1 MYALEAQGIRKTYG
15 GVVAL
20 DDAGLVVRSGAVHA
34 LLGENGAGK
43 STLVKVM
50 TGAIPPDRGIL
61 RLDGTE
67 VQFASTA
74 DAVRHGVAVV
84 SQELSLFPHLD
95 VLSNLYPMRE
105 PMRRGLVDRRE
116 MRRRAQPILDEL
128 GLAIRP
134 RALVRDLSLA
144 ERQLVEIAKAL
155 VTNPRVLLLDE
166 PTSALESGATERL
179 LGILRVLRQRD
190 VAVVYVSH
198 ILEEVM
204 SLCDEVT
211 VLRDGKVVMAAEPM
225 AGLTMQGIV
234 HQMLGE
240 RPPAPEPAPRGAAT
254 GEDPVSAGLHIQGIS
269 VRGSLDQVS
278 LDVARGEIVGLASL
292 VGSGSYSVLRA
303 VAGIRPP
310 DSGTIRLPGG
320 QAGPRSFRAAVASG
334 VAFVSGDRRRLG
346 LMLDKPVW
354 ENIVIVRT
362 MGMARDGQF
371 LRLDALRTRAA
382 ELMRRLQIKAPSGNV
397 RAGQLSGGNQ
407 QKVVIAKW
415 LDLSPTTLLL
425 DDPTRGVDIGAKAEI
440 HALLRSAADD
450 GAVVMLRS
458 TDLDELASVCDRV
471 VVLYRGRICAE
482 LRGTDR
488 SARAILHLMNAG
500 EPLGSSAAS
509 IAPGTRPGPVG
520 EASGLG

>member
-20 DDAGLVVRSGAVHA
+20 DDARLVVRSGAVHA

-50 TGAIPPDRGIL
+50 TGAIRPDAGTL
-61 RLDGTE
+61 RLDDSL
-67 VQFASTA
+67 VQFATTA

-95 VLSNLYPMRE
+95 VLSNLFPMRE
-105 PMRRGLVDRRE
+105 LMRGPLVDRRR
-116 MRRRAQPILDEL
+116 MRQRAQPILDEL
-128 GLAIRP
+128 GLDIDLRTP
-134 RALVRDLSLA
+134 VHDLSLA

-155 VTNPRVLLLDE
+155 VTEPRVLLLDE

-211 VLRDGKVVMAAEPM
+211 VLRDGRVVMAAEPM
-225 AGLTMQGIV
+225 ADLTMQAIV
-234 HQMLGE
+234 HQMLGD
-240 RPPAPEPAPRGAAT
+240 RPPAPAAQRS
-254 GEDPVSAGLHIQGIS
+254 SAEIPDGVGLQIEGIS
-269 VRGSLDQVS
+269 VRGSLDGVS
-278 LDVARGEIVGLASL
+278 LTVARGEIVGLASL
-292 VGSGSYSVLRA
+292 VGSGSYAVLRA

-310 DSGTIRLPGG
+310 DSGSIRLPDG
-320 QAGPRSFRAAVASG
+320 QPAPQSFRAAVASG
-334 VAFVSGDRRRLG
+334 IAFVSGDRRRLG

-354 ENIVIVRT
+354 ENIVMVRT

-371 LRLDALRTRAA
+371 LRLNALRTRAA

-407 QKVVIAKW
+407 QKVVLAKW
-415 LDLSPTTLLL
+415 LDLSPTTLVL

-440 HALLRSAADD
+440 HALLRSTADL
-450 GAVVMLRS
+450 GAVVLLRS

-482 LRGTDR
+482 LRGVDR
-488 SARAILHLMNAG
+488 SARAILHLMNTG
-500 EPLGSSAAS
+500 EPLGLPSPSTLSGALS
-509 IAPGTRPGPVG
+509 GRVG
-520 EASGLG
+520 ETPSAG

>member
-50 TGAIPPDRGIL
+50 TGAIRPDIGTL

-67 VQFASTA
+67 VQFANTA
-74 DAVRHGVAVV
+74 DAVSHGVAVV

-105 PMRRGLVDRRE
+105 PMRVGLVDRRE
-116 MRRRAQPILDEL
+116 MRNRAQPILDEL

-134 RALVRDLSLA
+134 RTLVRDLSLA

-155 VTNPRVLLLDE
+155 ITNPRVLLLDE

-211 VLRDGKVVMAAEPM
+211 VLRDGRVVMAAEPM
-225 AGLTMQGIV
+225 AGLTMQAIV
-234 HQMLGE
+234 QSMLGE
-240 RPPAPEPAPRGAAT
+240 RPPAPEPAPRVAKEQGLGGT
-254 GEDPVSAGLHIQGIS
+254 GLQIENVS
-269 VRGSLDQVS
+269 VRGSLDGVS
-278 LDVARGEIVGLASL
+278 LNVARGEIVGLASL
-292 VGSGSYSVLRA
+292 VGSGSFSVLRA
-303 VAGIRPP
+303 AAGLRPP
-310 DSGTIRLPGG
+310 DSGTISLPGG
-320 QAGPRSFRAAVASG
+320 RPAPRSFRAAVASG

-371 LRLDALRTRAA
+371 LRLHALRARAA

-407 QKVVIAKW
+407 QKVVLAKW
-415 LDLSPTTLLL
+415 LDMSPTTLLL

-440 HALLRSAADD
+440 HALLRSAADA
-450 GAVVMLRS
+450 GAVVLLRS
-458 TDLDELASVCDRV
+458 TDLEELASICDRV
-471 VVLYRGRICAE
+471 VVLYRGRICSE
-482 LRGTDR
+482 LRGADR
-488 SARAILHLMNAG
+488 SARAILHLMNTG
-500 EPLGSSAAS
+500 EPLGTGGTQSAA
-509 IAPGTRPGPVG
+509 IVADLAAADPAGAG
-520 EASGLG
+520 